1 MKKHEEDMK
10 QLEEDINELEEK
22 EERSDV
28 QQMNWEALPDVEI
41 QPPTEEIQLK
51 EELQSK
57 SKGVSSQMEELWV

>member
-41 QPPTEEIQLK
+41 QPATEEIQLKK

-57 SKGVSSQMEELWV
+57 SKGASSQMEEL